1 MTQLLEEGFVLRM
14 HVRVQMVQNKV
25 KCIHPVLIHI
35 HTYKLHPLITKS
47 SAAAQ
52 CSTDTGIWLQTV
64 FLLTAYCWC

>member
-35 HTYKLHPLITKS
+35 HTYKYASLNYHPSLQLQL
-47 SAAAQ
+47 SAAQ
-52 CSTDTGIWLQTV
+52 IQEYGCKLCS
-64 FLLTAYCWC
+64 C